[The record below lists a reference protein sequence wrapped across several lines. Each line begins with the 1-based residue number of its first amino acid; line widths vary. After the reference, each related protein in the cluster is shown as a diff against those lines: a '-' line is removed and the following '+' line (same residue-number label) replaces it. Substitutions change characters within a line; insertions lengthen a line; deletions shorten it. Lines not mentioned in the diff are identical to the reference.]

1 MSLKREYF
9 IEKITSSGKVLEPI
23 FDGNTLKI
31 GDVVIVRL
39 VLECDRNL
47 EYVHLKDM
55 RPSSFEPMQVL
66 SGYFYKDGLGYYGET
81 KDASYNFFFDY
92 MPRGKYV
99 LEYSLRVSQ
108 KGKFSTGISTLQCMY
123 APEFNAHAQGMLIR
137 VK

>member
-9 IEKITSSGKVLEPI
+9 IEKITPSGNVLEPVT
-23 FDGNTLKI
+23 DGNTLKI

-66 SGYFYKDGLGYYGET
+66 SGYFYKDGLI
-81 KDASYNFFFDY
+81 
-92 MPRGKYV
+92 
-99 LEYSLRVSQ
+99 LQ
-108 KGKFSTGISTLQCMY
+108 KLQ
-123 APEFNAHAQGMLIR
+123 
-137 VK
+137 